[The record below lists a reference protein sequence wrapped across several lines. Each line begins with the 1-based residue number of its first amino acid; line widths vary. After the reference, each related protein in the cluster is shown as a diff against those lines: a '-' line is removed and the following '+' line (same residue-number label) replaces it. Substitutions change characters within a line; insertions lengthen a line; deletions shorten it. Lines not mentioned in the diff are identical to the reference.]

1 MMENIE
7 TDISQNKILLELVSV
22 ALEGVLDDLN
32 NVDLSDHGAV
42 SLSREM
48 RLLNKAHKA
57 LTLEIENEDN

>member
-1 MMENIE
+1 
-7 TDISQNKILLELVSV
+7 
-22 ALEGVLDDLN
+22 
-32 NVDLSDHGAV
+32 VDLSDHGAV